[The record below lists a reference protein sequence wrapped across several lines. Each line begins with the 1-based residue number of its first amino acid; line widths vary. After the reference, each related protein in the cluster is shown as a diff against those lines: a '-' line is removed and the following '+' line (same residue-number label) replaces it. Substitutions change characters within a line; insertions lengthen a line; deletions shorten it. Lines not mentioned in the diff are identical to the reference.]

1 MGLSWYS
8 GIPPGEIVLSSAARG
23 KPFVTTPQGLHFNV
37 SHSEGMGLVAFT
49 RVGEVG
55 IDVEAIDRRVDALE
69 VASAYFSRTELAMV
83 AELAGAAQVERFLRI
98 WTRKEAVLK
107 AAGTGV
113 AGGVDRVDG
122 SRDGVV
128 VHLAEPGEPPTD
140 WLIRDLAMPEGY
152 VAAIAT
158 RPGEWDIEVWP
169 NGRQVLPEILRKH
182 FAGFE

>member
-1 MGLSWYS
+1 
-8 GIPPGEIVLSSAARG
+8 
-23 KPFVTTPQGLHFNV
+23 
-37 SHSEGMGLVAFT
+37 MGLVAFT